1 MKLNRYLFPKTSLV
15 FGVIIYLNLPS
26 ISFSQIAGLQATL
39 SLKEVNGINIPFQNG
54 FALPSFEKQNRKIL
68 NLHGEWK
75 KQRFSANDNIT
86 LAKRDASGYQNLI
99 NESAGRHTSAF
110 DDSGWEVKV
119 LPGVENQINTYPTVP
134 EFYEDGVWYRK
145 SFNVDAADQG
155 KFVKLIFYAV
165 NYVADVWL
173 NDVYLGYHE
182 GGYTPFAFNVSSA
195 LNYGGNNVLVVRVD
209 NPAWNSRNDIV
220 PYTRCDWFNYTGII
234 HDVYL
239 EFSSPVSVIRNN
251 VVTLD
256 INTNGNSST
265 IQSTIILNNISPTN
279 EAVDVTL
286 QIFKAS
292 VDPGNIQTEYA
303 YELISGSDVGMTQT
317 SVTIPSDSVYVWRT
331 NLIVD
336 NPELWTPQNPNLY
349 IAKVTLSS
357 GSNIIDEFS
366 TQFGIRTISTNG
378 NKFLLNNK
386 IYFFTGAAR
395 HEDHPAY
402 GRSIPKEVIFSDLQL
417 VKSLNINLLRT
428 AHYPN
433 NLYTYLI
440 ADRLG
445 IATFQEIPVFWF
457 DTEAAWLI
465 QNNIRHIHEQM
476 FREMVF
482 KDYNRASILMWSTC
496 NECLD
501 VPNRK
506 IFINR
511 VNQDLDTNYPDGR
524 LVTQSA
530 AADRPD
536 ANDDSQN
543 ACDVSGW
550 TMYFGIFHGSTAF
563 TGTYNF
569 INDAKAYNPNKP
581 IIDTEFGYWSS
592 ELGTSEQQQVDVFNN
607 TFLAFKQHAALTST
621 GAVNVNG
628 PLMASTWWCVF
639 DWYRMSSSLQT
650 MGLYSMDR
658 TYAKP
663 VAGVLKNAYAPYFN
677 FGGVTAVDDQI
688 SGIVPENFNLM
699 QNYPNPFNPSTKIH
713 FVIPNEVRN
722 LEDFSSQAPRN
733 DNALVTLKVYDVL
746 GKEVATLINEEKLA
760 GIYEVDFNA
769 STIGGGL
776 SSGVYFYQLKAGD
789 FINTKKMVLL
799 K

>member
-1 MKLNRYLFPKTSLV
+1 MMFIRYLFSKTSAV
-15 FGVIIYLNLPS
+15 FGLILYLYLS
-26 ISFSQIAGLQATL
+26 SVSTAQIASLKATL
-39 SLKEVNGINIPFQNG
+39 SLNEVNGISVPFQNG

-68 NLHGEWK
+68 NLQGEWK
-75 KQRFSANDNIT
+75 KQRFTANDNIT
-86 LAKRDASGYQNLI
+86 LADRDVIGYQNLI
-99 NESAGRHTSAF
+99 NEAAGRNTLSF
-110 DDSGWEVKV
+110 DDSGWEVKI
-119 LPGVENQINTYPTVP
+119 LPGVENQINPYPTVP

-145 SFNVDAADQG
+145 NFNVDAADNG

-182 GGYTPFAFNVSSA
+182 GGYTPFAFDVSSV

-220 PYTRCDWFNYTGII
+220 PYTKCDWFNYTGII

-251 VVTLD
+251 IVTLD
-256 INTNGNSST
+256 INSNINSST
-265 IQSTIILNNISPTN
+265 IQSTVILNNTSTAD
-279 EAVDVTL
+279 ESVDVTL

-303 YELISGSDVGMTQT
+303 YELISGSYVSMTQT
-317 SVTIPSDSVYVWRT
+317 SVTIPRDSIYVWRT
-331 NLIVD
+331 NLIID
-336 NPELWTPQNPNLY
+336 NPDLWTPQNPNLY

-357 GSNIIDEFS
+357 GSNVIDEFS

-378 NKFLLNNK
+378 NKFLLNDK

-402 GRSIPKEVIFSDLQL
+402 GRSIPKEIIFSDLQL

-445 IATFQEIPVFWF
+445 IVTLQEIPVFWF

-465 QNNIRHIHEQM
+465 QNGIRHIHEQM

-482 KDYNRASILMWSTC
+482 KDYNRPSILLWSTC

-501 VPNRK
+501 VPKRK

-530 AADRPD
+530 AADRPG

-550 TMYFGIFHGSTAF
+550 TMYFGIFHGSTYF

-592 ELGTSEQQQVDVFNN
+592 ENGSSEQQQVDVFNN
-607 TFLAFKQHAALTST
+607 TFLAFKQHASLTSNGT
-621 GAVNVNG
+621 VNNNG

-663 VAGVLKNAYAPYFN
+663 VASVLKNSYAPYFN
-677 FGGVTAVDDQI
+677 LGGVTAVDEQI
-688 SGIVPENFNLM
+688 SGISPEKFDLM
-699 QNYPNPFNPSTKIH
+699 QNYPNPANPGTRIQYSIG
-713 FVIPNEVRN
+713 
-722 LEDFSSQAPRN
+722 SSQF
-733 DNALVTLKVYDVL
+733 VTLKVFDIL
-746 GKEVATLINEEKLA
+746 GNEIVTLVNEYKQA
-760 GIYEVDFNA
+760 GKYEVDFNISSISGSVSA
-769 STIGGGL
+769 KGGYA
-776 SSGVYFYQLKAGD
+776 SGVYFYQLKAGD
-789 FINTKKMVLL
+789 FVSTKKMVWL